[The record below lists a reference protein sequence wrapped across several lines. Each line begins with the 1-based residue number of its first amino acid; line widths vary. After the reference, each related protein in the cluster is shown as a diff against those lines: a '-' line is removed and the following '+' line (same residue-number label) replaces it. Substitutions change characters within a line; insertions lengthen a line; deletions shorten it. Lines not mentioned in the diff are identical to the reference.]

1 MQMEI
6 CGIKSQWIKR
16 IVLQRLLPK
25 KVAMNVKGLLSKS
38 KTEAG
43 NSIYKDIKDRILQ
56 ILGPKEQDMYRKAT
70 SLVMVDSP
78 SQLARAMVNL
88 LCKCGPNTPLNGCC
102 GEAIIMSF
110 LHSIML
116 RCRSLQ
122 SQRTQTQQQQVRGS
136 LRGSCTL

>member
-1 MQMEI
+1 MRHKITMDEENCVAEAITKESGYECERSVIQEQV
-6 CGIKSQWIKR
+6 KSRKFYIQGY
-16 IVLQRLLPK
+16 QRL
-25 KVAMNVKGLLSKS
+25 
-38 KTEAG
+38 
-43 NSIYKDIKDRILQ
+43 ILQ
-56 ILGPKEQDMYRKAT
+56 ILGPKEQDLYRKAT